1 MFYIKLD
8 ENNYWTGDMLVEQQ
22 FPDNDGVEIDT
33 MPDGFLEENAV
44 AWKSYRYED
53 GALVFDEERYATLK
67 AEHDASIEKIETT
80 PTAEED
86 LMSMTI
92 DHEYR
97 ITMLELFS
105 NTAEV

>member
-22 FPDNDGVEIDT
+22 FQDNEGVEIDV
-33 MPDGFLEENAV
+33 MPDGFLDENVV

-53 GALVFDEERYATLK
+53 GALVFDKERHTTLK
-67 AEHDASIEKIETT
+67 AEHDASIEEIEAT
-80 PTAEED
+80 PTVEDD
-86 LMSMTI
+86 LMSMAV

-105 NTAEV
+105 DTTV